1 MAEIR
6 PFRAIQFRTPPIPIE
21 KVVTQPYDKI
31 TPQMRERYL
40 AAHPNNL
47 VRILRPLD
55 GRAPD
60 GPAGEP
66 DSSPY
71 ETAAR
76 TWRHW
81 IRQGVLTTRPEPA
94 VFAYYQRFRVP
105 GSGEVLTRK
114 GLVALTRLESY
125 DRGVIFP
132 HERTLSG
139 PREDRLELLRQTRTH
154 FGQVFLM
161 YSDPDRRIDTLLDE
175 AIAAGRSVEVEDEYA
190 VIHRIWTLTSPE
202 LIRSV
207 QNQMVSQKLVIAD
220 GHHRYETALAFRD
233 EERSR
238 TSRADAG
245 GFEWLMTTLVNT
257 ESPGMVVLPTHR
269 VLSHLPD
276 FDVQRV
282 LDRVRRYWSVTTTK
296 DGETLLG
303 ELPESGRRH
312 QSLGLAFPA
321 GRCYLLTL
329 REGVDPHTLLP
340 EFSAGQASL
349 DVVLL
354 HRLLLREGLGLSEE
368 AVRDERHIRYLR
380 DGREALAAVADGG
393 SQMACL
399 LNPTP
404 LDAVRAIAL
413 EGGVLPQKSTDF
425 YPKLLSGLVM
435 YCGDN

>member
-6 PFRAIQFRTPPIPIE
+6 PFRAIQFRTPPIPIG

-31 TPQMRERYL
+31 TPRMRERYL

-55 GRAPD
+55 DPD
-60 GPAGEP
+60 TSPKR
-66 DSSPY
+66 SPY
-71 ETAAR
+71 QTAAE
-76 TWRHW
+76 TWRRW
-81 IRQGVLTTRPEPA
+81 IREGVVATRPEPA

-105 GSGEVLTRK
+105 GSGETLTRK
-114 GLVALTRLESY
+114 GIVALTRLESY

-161 YSDPDRRIDTLLDE
+161 YSDPARRIESLLDQ
-175 AIAAGRSVEVEDEYA
+175 AIASEAGLEVKDEYDVA
-190 VIHRIWTLTSPE
+190 HRLWELTSPE

-207 QNQMVSQKLVIAD
+207 RAHLASEQLVIAD

-233 EERSR
+233 EERRR
-238 TSRADAG
+238 TGRVDAG
-245 GFEWLMTTLVNT
+245 GFEWLMTTLVNMD
-257 ESPGMVVLPTHR
+257 SPGMLVLPTHR
-269 VLSHLPD
+269 VLSHLAG
-276 FDVQRV
+276 FDPQGF
-282 LDRVRRYWSVTTTK
+282 LDRVRRFASVTAIT
-296 DGETLLG
+296 DGELLLR
-303 ELPESGRRH
+303 ELPKSGRRR
-312 QSLGLAFPA
+312 QSFGLALS
-321 GRCYLLTL
+321 GGKCYLLTL
-329 REGVDPHTLLP
+329 REDVDPHGLLP
-340 EFSAGQASL
+340 DLPARQASL

-354 HRLLLREGLGLSEE
+354 HRLLLGQGLGLSEE
-368 AVRDERHIRYLR
+368 AVREERHIRYVR
-380 DGREALAAVADGG
+380 DAREALGAVAEGG

-404 LDAVRAIAL
+404 LEAVRAIAL

-425 YPKLLSGLVM
+425 FPKLLSGFVM